1 MSLGSR
7 IKSAREALT
16 SFTQRERA
24 TAQPKFA
31 QISNLL
37 FICIGLCAMLFV
49 GLAVLTLVMRR
60 GTEEASVSQNELD
73 RSFRALSIPS
83 EDLFLP
89 DEPDFLPG
97 IILEREPRG
106 AWSSEDARPFW
117 KNPSDGDEAKWRER
131 ISSTIDELL
140 EGVP

>member
-1 MSLGSR
+1 
-7 IKSAREALT
+7 
-16 SFTQRERA
+16 
-24 TAQPKFA
+24 
-31 QISNLL
+31 
-37 FICIGLCAMLFV
+37 MLFV

-60 GTEEASVSQNELD
+60 GAEETSASQNELD
-73 RSFRALSIPS
+73 RSFRALSIPA

-106 AWSSEDARPFW
+106 AWSSEDARQFW
-117 KNPSDGDEAKWRER
+117 SNPSDGDETLWRER